1 MPLGRSRRFASL
13 RAFLAGTGTE
23 LIHIMRRFET
33 LSCACSRPVAV
44 AAWAS
49 AIPARPVSSPLWVGE
64 GRQCEQL
71 GAGAPPRRF
80 ASYSQNFISLTLF
93 PRAKLG

>member
-33 LSCACSRPVAV
+33 LPCACSRSVAV

-71 GAGAPPRRF
+71 GRWCAAPVCGVV
-80 ASYSQNFISLTLF
+80 LTKF
-93 PRAKLG
+93 HFSHIVSARKAR